1 VLRQPLR
8 ESAGATTTRTTP
20 DAGLLESA
28 NPAGRW
34 QGWQG
39 ATPQGPESQ
48 SSTSSGQSVDFR
60 QVEGVEV
67 GSLGRAPVDAGRG
80 PVQWSL
86 DQVSGQRVYSLLF
99 VDSDT
104 DVGAF

>member
-1 VLRQPLR
+1 MPGFWSRRARPAR
-8 ESAGATTTRTTP
+8 GRGGRGAP
-20 DAGLLESA
+20 
-28 NPAGRW
+28 
-34 QGWQG
+34 
-39 ATPQGPESQ
+39 PQGPESQ

-67 GSLGRAPVDAGRG
+67 GSLGRASVDAG
-80 PVQWSL
+80 PLQWSL

-104 DVGAF
+104 DVGPLTGIGT